1 MLYDFSPLASESRF
15 SANIHRGQVV
25 VVLAVGVRA
34 RGGVFAYAQAAAE
47 RIGGRCAGER
57 GGEVLRAS

>member
-1 MLYDFSPLASESRF
+1 M
-15 SANIHRGQVV
+15 

-47 RIGGRCAGER
+47 RTGGRCAGER
-57 GGEVLRAS
+57 GGEVSRAS

>member
-1 MLYDFSPLASESRF
+1 MRISMGSGS
-15 SANIHRGQVV
+15 G
-25 VVLAVGVRA
+25 GTVRA

-57 GGEVLRAS
+57 GGEVPRAS

>member
-1 MLYDFSPLASESRF
+1 M
-15 SANIHRGQVV
+15 

-57 GGEVLRAS
+57 GGEVPRAS

>member
-1 MLYDFSPLASESRF
+1 MRTSIGSG
-15 SANIHRGQVV
+15 I

-34 RGGVFAYAQAAAE
+34 RGGVFTYAQAAAE

-57 GGEVLRAS
+57 GGEIPRAS